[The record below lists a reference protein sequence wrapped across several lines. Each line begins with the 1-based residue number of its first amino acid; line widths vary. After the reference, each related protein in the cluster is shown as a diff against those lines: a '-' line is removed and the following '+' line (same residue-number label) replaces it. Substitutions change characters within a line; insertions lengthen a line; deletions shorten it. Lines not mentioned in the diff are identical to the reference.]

1 MVTGF
6 GANRCTWLHINFG
19 RVSHGAQTL
28 CVVIA
33 LLLHYLLDSMVFGLF
48 CGGFVKVYKFT
59 PHFLFEG
66 WAPESQYIVDIQDI
80 HKPSSAHRPS

>member
-28 CVVIA
+28 CVAIA
-33 LLLHYLLDSMVFGLF
+33 LLLHYLVDSMVFGLF
-48 CGGFVKVYKFT
+48 CGGFVKVHKS
-59 PHFLFEG
+59 HG
-66 WAPESQYIVDIQDI
+66 RPEYPSDILDMCI
-80 HKPSSAHRPS
+80 DPVPR